1 MSDQVPQVELIK
13 VGSDQL
19 QGIRYEA
26 NGWLAVKSACEALGV
41 DYSAQRQR
49 LDRQAWATVGV
60 IPSVGTDGRKREMF
74 CLRADRVAMWL
85 ATIDTSR
92 LANDAA
98 REKLELWQCQAA
110 EVLDRWVRGEQ
121 PGGSEPVRIDPALLD
136 KKLNVIGD
144 MVAHIAKRQQ
154 PGVELE
160 IDGIKLKLPSVDAAM
175 EAIRKLRYAPQRA
188 ALPVP
193 TTPSQ
198 SRVEAVVVRR
208 ELNTFMLN
216 AARRCVGQDWKA
228 RRNAWSHFY
237 DTLASRGFD
246 ARALRAPEQ
255 TLISVLEEHNRIAW
269 ALEIARELFPL
280 PQSATP
286 SGG

>member
-1 MSDQVPQVELIK
+1 MSGQVHQVELVK
-13 VGSDQL
+13 VGTDDL
-19 QGIRYEA
+19 QVIRADEM
-26 NGWLAVKSACEALGV
+26 GWLALKQACEKLGL
-41 DYSAQRQR
+41 DAQAQQR
-49 LDRQAWATVGV
+49 RLERSSWAVTAMMAATG
-60 IPSVGTDGRKREMF
+60 PDGKNYQMV

-144 MVAHIAKRQQ
+144 MVAHIAKRLQ

-193 TTPSQ
+193 TTPSH